1 MQEQDFT
8 FLAEFLKRESGL
20 IITPEKMYLLES
32 RLMPIAKANDLP
44 SIEDLIAKLRSNSSA
59 ALSKEI
65 VEAMTTNET
74 SFFRDIKP
82 FENLEKVILP
92 YFIDKRKHLKKI
104 RIWSAACSS
113 GQEPYSIVM
122 TILEKFPQLSSW
134 TIEIVATDLSDDIL
148 DRARAAEYSQFEVQR
163 GLPVTMLV
171 KYFKKDGDK
180 WLIKD
185 DLKKHITYKTFN
197 LLSFPYHLGTFDIIF
212 CRNVLI
218 YFDVETKGQVLE
230 HMYKSL
236 PQDGVIVLGGAET
249 VLGIT
254 DVFKGLKKHR
264 GIYIRDDTKFEA
276 LNAA

>member
-32 RLMPIAKANDLP
+32 RLMPIAKANDLS
-44 SIEDLIAKLRSNSSA
+44 SIEDLITKLRSNSSA

-134 TIEIVATDLSDDIL
+134 AIEIVATDLSDDIL

-171 KYFKKDGDK
+171 KYFKK
-180 WLIKD
+180 
-185 DLKKHITYKTFN
+185 
-197 LLSFPYHLGTFDIIF
+197 
-212 CRNVLI
+212 
-218 YFDVETKGQVLE
+218 E
-230 HMYKSL
+230 
-236 PQDGVIVLGGAET
+236 
-249 VLGIT
+249 
-254 DVFKGLKKHR
+254 
-264 GIYIRDDTKFEA
+264 
-276 LNAA
+276 